1 MPVVQPAHGNEEL
14 PSGQVVRERCLR
26 LDPTTTKTR
35 GQRSDTSDDG
45 RFQRVRGRADSDASR
60 SEKGLLYS
68 RKVARQ
74 NKWLYDH
81 STGMGSE
88 MLLVEVEP
96 GGAPLVVVV
105 AHLAKLLR
113 QDRRTAVEDS
123 CAPIHTPWFQEILQD
138 ADERSCTDS
147 KADEKKDVV
156 LLGVLSWSTV
166 RPVYQKLR
174 QAAIT
179 TTNSASETSPRTLY

>member
-14 PSGQVVRERCLR
+14 PSGQVVRERCVR

-45 RFQRVRGRADSDASR
+45 RFQRVRGRVDSDASR
-60 SEKGLLYS
+60 SEKGGGVYPGAGDNVDAVLGMIESL
-68 RKVARQ
+68 
-74 NKWLYDH
+74 DH
-81 STGMGSE
+81 GDQCRSGVSF
-88 MLLVEVEP
+88 LV
-96 GGAPLVVVV
+96 
-105 AHLAKLLR
+105 
-113 QDRRTAVEDS
+113 
-123 CAPIHTPWFQEILQD
+123 HTRQEILQD

-156 LLGVLSWSTV
+156 LLVVLSWSTV

-179 TTNSASETSPRTLY
+179 TTSSASETSPRTLY